1 MHQYTVY
8 YVGTANK
15 VTEYPIIAK
24 SPKEAKMLAIT
35 AAKLNPLIIGRLTAK
50 KYN

>member
-1 MHQYTVY
+1 MYQYTVY
-8 YVGTANK
+8 YAGTSNK

-24 SPKEAKMLAIT
+24 SPKEAKMLAI
-35 AAKLNPLIIGRLTAK
+35 AVAKLNPLIIGRLTAK